1 MKSEKAESSVDYL
14 PQAKYIKNENSDYYD
29 QEDASEPLKCAS
41 LNGDVPGIQN
51 SILQR
56 SRHGSDGKKDN
67 NHIYKNVV
75 CLFGLLNVLLLVLN
89 GLAVNFLASE
99 KAPPQQTSRLCVRC
113 QDIKAHPDDVKT
125 WKHIVQENDT
135 CCLDDPKHLNYLT
148 EYYTERWMKTRL
160 SNSNKTFQY
169 CKNQERNEFSPRPS
183 IKVMGYNEPQIH
195 PENQQ
200 MYWDQHHTLAL
211 VPHPTKIQYLEE
223 DGQIEIKQAGVYHV
237 YSQIHFDHKQNN
249 NSSQPVVFS
258 HMIFLKKAGTTTVD
272 GSIVMRSRE
281 TECKNDDPRVVGS
294 SFLASSL
301 QLENG
306 DRLYVKVYSKDEVL
320 AQPQMNFFGAHML

>member
-160 SNSNKTFQY
+160 SNN
-169 CKNQERNEFSPRPS
+169 
-183 IKVMGYNEPQIH
+183 